1 MDNNTKKE
9 SKMRE
14 KMQKEQERLE
24 KQREKEIIREEKER
38 VRNSFWY
45 KIKSFILTLIF
56 VIILI
61 VASFFGLKYYL
72 NEKKQELYK
81 EEMSYYYEEGQKLL
95 QKEEY
100 EKAIKMLNK
109 VEKESDNY
117 NKAKEK
123 INEAIDRFLGSY
135 MDTAKIYIAEKDY
148 DRALNL
154 FSSLPEE
161 IKSTENVQDFLADIN
176 YLIVEN
182 KISEIDSY
190 YKKILKIGE
199 CINENLDNK
208 SKDRINELLSENI
221 DQYFNE
227 VNENISSKTYEK
239 YSEELR
245 EILNRINN
253 DRMVQLQEIIKEYEP
268 LSLVT
273 LDYKKAEEI
282 IEVSSKNSS
291 TQDLKSEKYTN
302 FILVNQTSK
311 HKENTIIWNLD
322 GKYNEL
328 SGKIC
333 LSKKVKKIT
342 SKGVKV
348 TIYGNDRVIYRSKK
362 IKDGTNPFM
371 FNIDITGVT
380 ELKIVL
386 ESDKGI
392 SYFIA
397 NPMLIK

>member
-14 KMQKEQERLE
+14 KMQRNQERIE
-24 KQREKEIIREEKER
+24 RQREKEIIREEKER

-45 KIKSFILTLIF
+45 KLKSFILTLIF

-61 VASFFGLKYYL
+61 IASFFGLKYYL

-81 EEMSYYYEEGQKLL
+81 EEMSYYYEEGEKLL

-100 EKAIKMLNK
+100 EKAIEMLNK
-109 VEKESDNY
+109 VEKEADNY
-117 NKAKEK
+117 NKAQEK
-123 INEAIDRFLGSY
+123 INETIDRFLSDY
-135 MDTAKIYIAEKDY
+135 MDTANIYILEKDY
-148 DRALNL
+148 ERALDL
-154 FSSLPEE
+154 FTSLPEK
-161 IKSTENVQDFLADIN
+161 IKDTENVQDFLADVN

-190 YKKILKIGE
+190 YEKILKIAE
-199 CINENLDNK
+199 CINEDLDDK
-208 SKDRINELLSENI
+208 SKDRIDELLSENI
-221 DQYFNE
+221 DQYFKE
-227 VNENISSKTYEK
+227 VSENISSETYKK

-245 EILNRINN
+245 EILNKINN
-253 DRMVQLQEIIKEYEP
+253 DRIVQLQELVKEYEP
-268 LSLVT
+268 LSLTT
-273 LDYKKAEEI
+273 LDYKKEEEI

-291 TQDLKSEKYTN
+291 IQDTKSEKYTN
-302 FILVNQTSK
+302 YILVNQTSK
-311 HKENTIIWNLD
+311 HRENVIVWNLE

-333 LSKKVKKIT
+333 LSKKIKKIT

-348 TIYGNDRVIYRSKK
+348 TVYGNNKVIYRSKK
-362 IKDGTNPFM
+362 IKDKTNPFM
-371 FNIDITGVT
+371 FNIDVTGVT

-392 SYFIA
+392 SYFIG
-397 NPMLIK
+397 NPILSK

>member
-14 KMQKEQERLE
+14 KMQRNQERIE
-24 KQREKEIIREEKER
+24 RQREKEIIREEKER

-45 KIKSFILTLIF
+45 KLKSFILTLIF

-61 VASFFGLKYYL
+61 IASFFGIKYYL

-81 EEMSYYYEEGQKLL
+81 EEMSYYYEEGEKLL

-100 EKAIKMLNK
+100 EKAIEMLNK
-109 VEKESDNY
+109 VEKEADNY
-117 NKAKEK
+117 NKAQEK
-123 INEAIDRFLGSY
+123 INETIDRFLSDY
-135 MDTAKIYIAEKDY
+135 MDTANIYILEKDY
-148 DRALNL
+148 ERALDL
-154 FSSLPEE
+154 FTSLPEK
-161 IKSTENVQDFLADIN
+161 IKDTENVQDFLADVN

-190 YKKILKIGE
+190 YEKILKIAE
-199 CINENLDNK
+199 CINEDLDDK
-208 SKDRINELLSENI
+208 SKDRIDELLSENI
-221 DQYFNE
+221 DQYFKE
-227 VNENISSKTYEK
+227 VSENISSETYKK

-245 EILNRINN
+245 EILNKINN
-253 DRMVQLQEIIKEYEP
+253 DRIVQLQELVKEYEP
-268 LSLVT
+268 LSLTT
-273 LDYKKAEEI
+273 LDYKKEEEI

-291 TQDLKSEKYTN
+291 IQDTKSEKYTN
-302 FILVNQTSK
+302 YILVNQTSK
-311 HKENTIIWNLD
+311 HRENVIVWNLE

-333 LSKKVKKIT
+333 LSKKIKKIT

-348 TIYGNDRVIYRSKK
+348 TVYGNNKVIYRSKK
-362 IKDGTNPFM
+362 IKDKTNPFM
-371 FNIDITGVT
+371 FNIDVTGVT

-392 SYFIA
+392 SYFIG
-397 NPMLIK
+397 NPILSK